1 MTDYSGAPLWSRFL
15 NSDRNASQGNRTSN
29 PAGDAWKLPGGMER
43 QCPPPGAK
51 PGCPLPWDWEARDYI
66 ALDVET
72 TGLDPYKDRVVE
84 VGVVLFGFDRDGALQ
99 LRGEWSSLVN
109 PGVPIPDA
117 ASSIHGIT
125 DLEVSAAPRFSD
137 LSEEISVRVKGKVLV
152 AHNAPFDASFITREY
167 GRLPAISPVGEV
179 ADSLLLLRM
188 AYPTLLSYNLGKA
201 AYVLGIPSGQGH
213 RALDDAK
220 TCMSIFALCARR
232 LAGLCP

>member
-15 NSDRNASQGNRTSN
+15 NSDQDAARRNRVPNS
-29 PAGDAWKLPGGMER
+29 AGEAWKLPDGVDR
-43 QCPPPGAK
+43 QCPPQGAK
-51 PGCPLPWDWEARDYI
+51 PGCPLPWDWETRDYV

-72 TGLDPYKDRVVE
+72 TGLDAFNDRIVE
-84 VGVVLFGFDRDGALQ
+84 IGVVLFGFDRDGALVP
-99 LRGEWSSLVN
+99 RGEWSSLVN
-109 PGVPIPDA
+109 PGVSIPDV

-125 DLEVSAAPRFSD
+125 DLDVSASPRFSD
-137 LSEEISVRVKGKVLV
+137 LSEEFSGLINGKVLV
-152 AHNAPFDASFITREY
+152 AHNAPFDASFVTREY
-167 GRLPAISPVGEV
+167 SRLPAASPVGEV

-188 AYPTLLSYNLGKA
+188 AYPGLLSYNLGKA
-201 AYVLGIPSGQGH
+201 AYVLGVPSGQGH